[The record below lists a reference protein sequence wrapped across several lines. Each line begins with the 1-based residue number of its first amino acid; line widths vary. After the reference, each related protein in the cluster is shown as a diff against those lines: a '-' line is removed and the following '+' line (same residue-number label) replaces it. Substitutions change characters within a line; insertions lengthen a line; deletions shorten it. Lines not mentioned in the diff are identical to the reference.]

1 MKVFYHLF
9 PTWYCCR
16 YSPTT
21 LMTKISS
28 AMLILRLC
36 YIVQRFLC
44 SVRPDLIIPRL
55 PKQSDGNHN
64 IALQCQMLLGFHE
77 LIHKT
82 GAAAQCG
89 NLIFSYHYLSPKRSS
104 VSASA
109 FVCLS
114 VHLNGAS
121 PHDSFLDAKESLS
134 FNGNVN
140 LNLMPYTLYLVP
152 CTLVRSHP
160 VSLVPAQECCHPAR
174 QTAPAC
180 LHRDYSGRSHHK
192 PGLPLLTPC
201 TSNAENACGHKR
213 EGIHIQPRVLKQLN
227 RLVQK

>member
-16 YSPTT
+16 YSPKT

-28 AMLILRLC
+28 AMLIF
-36 YIVQRFLC
+36 ISF
-44 SVRPDLIIPRL
+44 
-55 PKQSDGNHN
+55 
-64 IALQCQMLLGFHE
+64 
-77 LIHKT
+77 
-82 GAAAQCG
+82 
-89 NLIFSYHYLSPKRSS
+89 S
-104 VSASA
+104 VS
-109 FVCLS
+109 FVPSVQILS
-114 VHLNGAS
+114 S
-121 PHDSFLDAKESLS
+121 PECP
-134 FNGNVN
+134 N
-140 LNLMPYTLYLVP
+140 NLMVITILRSNVRCFWVSMNSSIKRVLLHSVATLYFPTIICLQRDRPLLLQLLYVFPYTSMVLVPMTVFLMPKSPFLSTGTWILTLCLIP

-201 TSNAENACGHKR
+201 PSNAENACGHKR

>member
-1 MKVFYHLF
+1 
-9 PTWYCCR
+9 
-16 YSPTT
+16 
-21 LMTKISS
+21 
-28 AMLILRLC
+28 MLILRLC

-44 SVRPDLIIPRL
+44 SVRPDLIIPRV

-140 LNLMPYTLYLVP
+140 LNLMPYTLYLVLW
-152 CTLVRSHP
+152 CDLIQCLLCQHKNVVIRHGKQHP
-160 VSLVPAQECCHPAR
+160 HVYIGIILEEVTISLD
-174 QTAPAC
+174 C
-180 LHRDYSGRSHHK
+180 LYS
-192 PGLPLLTPC
+192 
-201 TSNAENACGHKR
+201 
-213 EGIHIQPRVLKQLN
+213 
-227 RLVQK
+227 RLVLRMPKTPADIRGKASIYNHGC